1 MSLEADKKNK
11 QEPEPVIKEVQ
22 EYDNINIILSKMVV
36 PFSKFEKISSDP
48 DLYSGGEKIPFE
60 ARDPLYKNMMKQEF
74 AHAMRSY
81 RIQRKALYS
90 LFL

>member
-11 QEPEPVIKEVQ
+11 QVPEAVIIEVQ
-22 EYDNINIILSKMVV
+22 EYDNIKIILSKIVV
-36 PFSKFEKISSDP
+36 PFSKFEKVSSAP

-60 ARDPLYKNMMKQEF
+60 ARDPLYKSLMRQEF
-74 AHAMRSY
+74 ANAMRSF